1 MKYDVQISNL
11 VKKAIKKRL
20 ISYEQLLRIVDDFL
34 YWLEGKDINLDV
46 KKLSGEWQGFYRIRY
61 GNFRIV
67 LIPRYEEEIIYVQQV
82 AERGKAY
89 KK

>member
-11 VKKAIKKRL
+11 VKKAIRKRL

-61 GNFRIV
+61 GSFRIV
-67 LIPRYEEEIIYVQQV
+67 LIPRYEDEIIYVQQV
-82 AERGKAY
+82 AKRDKAY

>member
-11 VKKAIKKRL
+11 VKKAIRKRL

-34 YWLEGKDINLDV
+34 YWLEGKDINIDV

-61 GNFRIV
+61 GRFRIV
-67 LIPRYEEEIIYVQQV
+67 LIPRYEDEIVYVQQV